1 MDFSESYR
9 CSLLPAYSPDG
20 RFIAAAVEY
29 RLVVREVE
37 SLKVVQIYSCLDKI
51 HRIEWSANGKY
62 VLCGLYSRGIVQ
74 VWSVED
80 PEWACKID
88 EGPAGIKHCRW
99 SPDGLSVVLVA
110 DFCVRMTIWSLVDRK
125 CTYLPGPKH
134 ASKGIAF
141 SPRADQLAVLERKDC
156 KDWLALYS
164 TSSGWELQARLQL
177 PTLDAAD
184 LSWSPDSSK
193 LAVWDSAL
201 TYAVH
206 VLGADGEALGSYS
219 AYGDGLGVRSV
230 GWSPGGDLLAVGS
243 YDQVV
248 RVLNGVTWQ
257 PLLECH
263 HGSPVDEPAQ
273 VAVYQ
278 EVEEPRGVLAPLQL
292 QQQQSPAAKR
302 DTRARYLVCPLPV
315 EVTNIT
321 PPTNKPNP
329 TLGVGSI
336 AWSPNSSLLATVNEN
351 MPHAVWIW
359 DVLSASLAAVLVHI
373 GSVRSMAWSP
383 AGDYLA
389 VGTGNCRVYVWTA
402 EGASI
407 VHIPLAGFSAS
418 QLAWAPDG
426 SSFALMDQEAFCCAY
441 VTS

>member
-29 RLVVREVE
+29 RLVIREVE

-51 HRIEWSANGKY
+51 HRIEWSAGGKY
-62 VLCGLYSRGIVQ
+62 VLCGLHSRGIVQ

-134 ASKGIAF
+134 AAKGVAF

-164 TSSGWELQARLQL
+164 ASGWELQARVQLQ
-177 PTLDAAD
+177 TMDAAD
-184 LSWSPDSSK
+184 VAWSPDSSK
-193 LAVWDSAL
+193 LAVWDSPL
-201 TYAVH
+201 TYAVL
-206 VLGADGEALGSYS
+206 VLGPDGASLGSYS

-230 GWSPGGDLLAVGS
+230 AWSPGGDLLAVGS

-248 RVLNGVTWQ
+248 RVLNSVTWQ
-257 PLLECH
+257 PLLECQ
-263 HGSPVDEPAQ
+263 HGSPVDEPAE

-278 EVEEPRGVLAPLQL
+278 EVEEPRGVLAPMQV
-292 QQQQSPAAKR
+292 QQQQVAAKR

-315 EVTNIT
+315 DVTNIP

-329 TLGVGSI
+329 KLGVSSI
-336 AWSPNSSLLATVNEN
+336 AWSPNSSLLSTVNEN

-373 GSVRSMAWSP
+373 SSVRSMAWSP
-383 AGDYLA
+383 AGDCLA
-389 VGTGNCRVYVWTA
+389 VGTSSSRVYVWTA

-407 VHIPLAGFSAS
+407 VHIPLAGFSAA

-426 SSFALMDQEAFCCAY
+426 SNFALMDQEAFCCAY